1 MSIISEYRLT
11 NCSMKLLELLFYYRG
26 MTALQLTKMYYDS
39 ENPLP
44 TQKSNIH
51 NYLNKLKKQS
61 LVTSKKLDESIY
73 LGSIYYLTSKGF
85 EAAKE
90 MMNIEVGAKES
101 GFILLNERS
110 GIPTQSDLPYNL
122 YQPPKVQ
129 MSHHLLLIDLFI
141 QLRIQFNDDEA
152 IDHRLSMYCST
163 PYTIDSIDY
172 KIRPDAEVLLPH
184 KESYWIEVDRGTESH
199 SQLLAKFNNYKNFLI
214 YLKENNLEIPFKGII
229 FVTDA
234 KQRLCGLKRRWAN
247 ILSAFLKEMYPFDT
261 DLRLILTPLNEVENT
276 LRFEMN
282 RNELNESASH
292 LLDEN
297 LKLRGYKKML
307 PFVKTVDKTLFYFIA
322 KNETAYKII
331 YVNVSNAFDS
341 SVYTDFHHF
350 TKELSIIQ
358 QKNEVKGLMPDG
370 FEQVIVHPNQNPY
383 IIKTLQGD
391 HSTGELEDELE
402 MLNENIEF
410 IQIDLPDD

>member
-1 MSIISEYRLT
+1 
-11 NCSMKLLELLFYYRG
+11 MKLLELLFYYRG

-44 TQKSNIH
+44 TQKSNIY

-122 YQPPKVQ
+122 YQPPKLQ

>member
-122 YQPPKVQ
+122 YQPPKLQ

-234 KQRLCGLKRRWAN
+234 KQRLYGLKRRWAN

-261 DLRLILTPLNEVENT
+261 DLRLILTPLTEVENT

>member
-122 YQPPKVQ
+122 YQPPKLQ
-129 MSHHLLLIDLFI
+129 MSHYLLLIDLFI

>member
-122 YQPPKVQ
+122 YQPPKLQ